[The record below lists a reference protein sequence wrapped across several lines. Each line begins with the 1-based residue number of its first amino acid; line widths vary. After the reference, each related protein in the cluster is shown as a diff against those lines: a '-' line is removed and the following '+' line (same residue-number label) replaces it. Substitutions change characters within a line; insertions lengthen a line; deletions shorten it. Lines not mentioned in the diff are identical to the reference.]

1 MHLSKKTYRVRL
13 SGTLAEDI
21 RLMRLNSKLK
31 RSLEQRLQEGKPIAK
46 YDLIQ
51 KRAYLEYSNGRI
63 VYIDK
68 KT

>member
-1 MHLSKKTYRVRL
+1 MYLSKKTYRVVL